1 MTSALVYLLLAA
13 AVSGAGGMA
22 LEMAA
27 SRLLLPYYGDSHLIW
42 ANLIG
47 LILAALTVGYYV
59 GGILADRRPSVRALV
74 LLLAASG
81 AWVLV
86 LPVVSRPLLSA
97 LQGALPVSQVGFIV
111 SSLIGVLLL
120 FAPPSFLLGC
130 VSPFV
135 IRLSL
140 PDIASAGTV
149 AGSVYA
155 VSTVG
160 SIIGTFGSALW
171 LMPSYGLRATFAVI
185 AVVLLATAGLG
196 LALPVRRAASVPQSL
211 G

>member
-1 MTSALVYLLLAA
+1 MSSAAVYLLLAA
-13 AVSGAGGMA
+13 AVAGGGGMA

-27 SRLLLPYYGDSHLIW
+27 SRLLQPYYGDSHLIW

-59 GGILADRRPSVRALV
+59 GGILADKRPTRRA
-74 LLLAASG
+74 
-81 AWVLV
+81 
-86 LPVVSRPLLSA
+86 LSA
-97 LQGALPVSQVGFIV
+97 LLALSGLWTLLLPLVAAPLLGALQRAFPVSQLGFIV

-120 FAPPSFLLGC
+120 FAPPTFLLGC
-130 VSPFV
+130 VSPYA

-140 PDIASAGTV
+140 PDVASAGNV

-160 SIIGTFGSALW
+160 SMVGTFAAALW
-171 LMPSYGLRATFAVI
+171 LMPSYGLRATFAVV
-185 AVVLLATAGLG
+185 AVVLLATAALG
-196 LALPVRRAASVPQSL
+196 LALLPRRSATASRAT

>member
-1 MTSALVYLLLAA
+1 
-13 AVSGAGGMA
+13 MA

-59 GGILADRRPSVRALV
+59 GGIIADRRPSRRTLA

-86 LPVVSRPLLSA
+86 LPVVAAPLLGV
-97 LQGALPVSQVGFIV
+97 LQRSFPISQFGFIV
-111 SSLIGVLLL
+111 SSLIGVLVL
-120 FAPPSFLLGC
+120 FAPPTFLLGC

-140 PDIASAGTV
+140 LDAASTGRV

-160 SIIGTFGSALW
+160 SMLGTFGSALW
-171 LMPSYGLRATFAVI
+171 LMPSYGLRVTFAAI
-185 AVVLLATAGLG
+185 AVVLLVTAALG
-196 LALPVRRAASVPQSL
+196 LALLPRPAAVAAKSL

>member
-1 MTSALVYLLLAA
+1 MTSAAVYLLIAA
-13 AVSGAGGMA
+13 AVAGGGGMA

-59 GGILADRRPSVRALV
+59 GGKLADRNPSRRSLTVLFAISGVWTLLV
-74 LLLAASG
+74 P
-81 AWVLV
+81 LV
-86 LPVVSRPLLSA
+86 SSPLLSA
-97 LQGALPVSQVGFIV
+97 VQHAFPVSQLGFIV

-120 FAPPSFLLGC
+120 FAPPTFLLGC
-130 VSPFV
+130 VSPYV

-140 PDIASAGTV
+140 PDVASAGNV
-149 AGSVYA
+149 AGGVYA

-160 SIIGTFGSALW
+160 SMLGTFGSALW
-171 LMPSYGLRATFAVI
+171 LMPAYGLRVTFAVI
-185 AVVLLATAGLG
+185 AIVLLATAVLG
-196 LALPVRRAASVPQSL
+196 VALLPRRVVAGQAAS
-211 G
+211 